1 MDSNMIELTWLSVL
15 RDPQEVLAE
24 QPNLKYSDEEGYG
37 LIEYT
42 TEYARNPMWV
52 EGVPVS
58 TGNDELFSEQTIRLQ
73 AGDVLF
79 QYTDGVTEAMHE
91 KQLVVEAGLLTAT
104 AGAPSSNPKELLGY
118 IRQQIDGFV
127 GKEPQFDDITMMGLR
142 YNGISAAEDG
152 SDQI

>member
-79 QYTDGVTEAMHE
+79 QYTDGVTEAMH
-91 KQLVVEAGLLTAT
+91 
-104 AGAPSSNPKELLGY
+104 
-118 IRQQIDGFV
+118 
-127 GKEPQFDDITMMGLR
+127 
-142 YNGISAAEDG
+142 
-152 SDQI
+152 